1 MTQIPKNGSTNK
13 QKIYAL
19 KSFAGEGSKKQIA
32 LDAGY
37 TLNAANSVKT
47 KIENT
52 TGFKN
57 AMVDILKES
66 DNVVLNVFAEFKSR
80 GFKEFDNKELLGALS
95 VITTAWSK
103 FNEVDRG
110 GEGKEKHSKLR
121 TIIMQQVEN
130 QTVNTLESPKEKVI
144 DAEPVEDLGF

>member
-1 MTQIPKNGSTNK
+1 MTQIPKHGSTNK

-47 KIENT
+47 KIEST
-52 TGFKN
+52 TGYKN
-57 AMVDILKES
+57 AMVEILKES
-66 DNVVLNVFAEFKSR
+66 DNVVLNVFAEFRDR
-80 GFKEFDNKELLGALS
+80 GFKGYDNKELLAALS
-95 VITTAWSK
+95 VITSAWAK
-103 FNEVDRG
+103 FNEVDSG

-130 QTVNTLESPKEKVI
+130 QTVNTLPAPEKVAE
-144 DAEPVEDLGF
+144 AEPAVDLGF